1 MSIVSPFFIQ
11 PSCSECIENSQFDSD
26 DLISSDYNDEKK
38 LILRKL
44 NDLERFNDDLLN
56 DFKGIEDQIEA
67 FNSEE
72 KNGWTVVDSEELKR
86 RFEDTYG
93 SVSFDK
99 NNDDVSVVSLNRI
112 DDGFHCSI
120 LHMIDSR
127 FMKGRD
133 LENFRKCIQLD
144 YDQQSNV
151 VSRSDMDKMIDN
163 SVNKMISS
171 LDRIERLQSN
181 WNNTVNKIGMLI
193 NRVNEIAD
201 LNNKK

>member
-1 MSIVSPFFIQ
+1 M
-11 PSCSECIENSQFDSD
+11 
-26 DLISSDYNDEKK
+26 
-38 LILRKL
+38 ILRKL
-44 NDLERFNDDLLN
+44 NDLERFNNNLLN
-56 DFKGIEDQIEA
+56 DFKGIEDQIAA
-67 FNSEE
+67 FNPEE
-72 KNGWTVVDSEELKR
+72 KNGWTIVDSEELKR
-86 RFEDTYG
+86 RFEDKYG
-93 SVSFDK
+93 SISINK
-99 NNDDVSVVSLNRI
+99 SHDDVNVVSLNGI

-120 LHMIDSR
+120 LHMIDSQ

-151 VSRSDMDKMIDN
+151 ISRDDTDKMINN

>member
-120 LHMIDSR
+120 LHMIDSQ

>member
-38 LILRKL
+38 LILKKL
-44 NDLERFNDDLLN
+44 TDLERFNNDLLN

-67 FNSEE
+67 FNPEE

-86 RFEDTYG
+86 RFEDKYG
-93 SVSFDK
+93 SISFDK
-99 NNDDVSVVSLNRI
+99 NHDDVNVVSLNRI

-120 LHMIDSR
+120 LHMIDSQ

-151 VSRSDMDKMIDN
+151 VSRSETDKMIDN